1 MNLGSVGDF
10 LFGSGDKVSAPYE
23 SDYARKM
30 REALEGKIYS
40 GLDSYDPTAIY
51 QQGQDA
57 YNSYNTNMQAIMN
70 GQLPTAYT
78 DQLNSIRDNNL
89 STTNRQI
96 QEAAGLQ
103 TGGLLNSLAG
113 RGVLSSS
120 VASNSLGQIGKS
132 AANAMSDAAAKENAS
147 YSQNYLSSLGSLAN
161 MNSGN
166 LNNALNYGGY
176 QQSQLLSPAVNLY
189 GQYTSQQPV
198 LNQGS
203 PGFIASAGSGLMQGM
218 GMALPLMMMSD
229 ARLKDDIRYTGE
241 VIDGCPV
248 ATWRWKD
255 GSGSETG
262 FIAQDVAKVHPE
274 RVCTGQDGYM
284 RIFRGAFSA
293 WPEAL

>member
-1 MNLGSVGDF
+1 MNLGKVGDF

-30 REALEGKIYS
+30 REALEGKIYG
-40 GLDSYDPTAIY
+40 GLNNYDPTAIY

-89 STTNRQI
+89 STANRQI

-103 TGGLLNSLAG
+103 TGGLLNNLAG

-132 AANAMSDAAAKENAS
+132 AANAMSDAASRENAS
-147 YSQNYLSSLGSLAN
+147 YSQNYLSSLGSLAS

-166 LNNALNYGGY
+166 LGNALNYGGY

-189 GQYTSQQPV
+189 GQYNSQQPV

-203 PGFIASAGSGLMQGM
+203 PGFLTSAGSGLMQGV
-218 GMALPLMMMSD
+218 GMALPTLLSD
-229 ARLKDDIRYTGE
+229 SRLKEDIKYTGK

-274 RVCTGQDGYM
+274 RVVTGADGYM
-284 RIFRGAFSA
+284 RIIKSSFSE